1 VPTPQE
7 SKETGLLKL
16 AALAYCQ
23 SADREFIILFE
34 VKEPQRLTHQ
44 GLRDVFTLSANEQFP
59 ITNCQLPPTRVTSHY
74 PMNLADKSLVSPNS
88 PLDLPSFAK
97 PGNSDT

>member
-16 AALAYCQ
+16 AAQAYCQ

-34 VKEPQRLTHQ
+34 VNVPQRLTHQ
-44 GLRDVFTLSANEQFP
+44 GFRGVVTLSAKEQFP
-59 ITNCQLPPTRVTSHY
+59 IT
-74 PMNLADKSLVSPNS
+74 
-88 PLDLPSFAK
+88 
-97 PGNSDT
+97 